1 MDIEEHTRELQI
13 EVALQTLQRGLEYQ
27 KNGDYLNARRKYDE
41 LGRIEI
47 IQMVN
52 STNNPTIDSLKYLCF
67 RNRGML
73 RLRELIDN
81 SIKTNNGNP
90 SVNSGGDSHKEKVN
104 DYGDDDVG
112 ISVYGEFLGAMNDL
126 LNAVSFGTPDDK
138 IIIILASLFEHFGY
152 LRLSRLC
159 YELKTINDDILLIND
174 AKLIDGYL
182 KLLSNLNVHNRVYSK
197 LKDKIERSLFWKNR
211 NEFKSYDWDKLLTLE
226 AWENERCDALKEEL
240 VIEVDVN
247 DGIVNIDHLLGEFVG
262 CLPKPK
268 GRGKCYDGYTL
279 TGKTIDKVEFEFHF
293 KNTEPIRS
301 EDTNDSVE
309 KPHSE
314 RKMEDLDLPEKND
327 AVLTASDSGNQVIND
342 TVRSRVLRTKNEDD
356 QNDQLKN
363 SLERLNNFASVT
375 LPSFLKTCNININFP
390 SLVNLILYEDE
401 CGIDLMTRKFYSCI
415 KSWDDDFTQCLS
427 VTGDNKKKNNES
439 VREILNINSSK
450 VINHSK
456 YTTADVVSLKPFLDS
471 MNSGGM
477 HFNEIRMHVL
487 EYLFNS
493 KYICFNNMSKASL
506 RNLKS
511 IVDSVSINYFNQME
525 KSVNIGETIDSRML
539 NIAVS
544 IFELLVDSFLEQ
556 SKEQKLKIT
565 KSSNLLQDP
574 YSSENILINRINKWS
589 SIIEDMLIT
598 DQTIGKSEVWCR
610 FKWFQLLY
618 LQSCPSHIK
627 TQILTDLLTDL
638 IDVIRSNELYL
649 PYVNFELVP
658 VLSYESISTQHSKL
672 SILQMFDSND
682 KSNEI
687 LENILLGLPN
697 PTLNDD
703 PAKSQ
708 LEKFTKLANL
718 QMKLRLWCL
727 LLRFYRIENQIEKY
741 KLAFEKVLNIM
752 TNELH
757 PDSLIKLSPE
767 DQNFTILT
775 IVGFFNYFSTK
786 FIEFAD
792 ECNFTCFQPTHR
804 QSSSAVLSFIG
815 SLTYCLYS
823 FLMYQKS
830 VQVSRKLSLHTVSV
844 KSYEILMNA
853 ISCCLFL
860 ACAYYPSALTNRNE
874 EYINDFMSLC
884 HVELGLRHKCMTL
897 NGTFLKFLQLKLLD
911 LDINISCTDFF
922 QVIHCRFGM
931 PVSLDK
937 FDTFDHKCKPK
948 SMTVEDSEQ
957 LSQYISK
964 YCYKGKHPAVS
975 PPKSD
980 IKSIIDKIV
989 QTVEPIQE
997 TDPASVQNR
1006 KIFNNFLK
1014 HTSIDMEFIIAC
1026 FQGDFELD
1034 FKTPDGIFASVA
1046 KNGMYYLQGIV
1057 GLNLVNSRKRNAY
1070 LRSSELELIQKTLEK
1085 DIQCGCNLF
1094 ETWVALGQI
1103 YSYLVEYDLIWTADK
1118 LNSIERK
1125 HQTAFTQ
1132 KKALLCY
1139 FNAINTLNKLPNSE
1153 RSKAS
1158 AVLPGFWESLGKE
1171 LYAAWREP
1179 MNKRAFHVKPKED
1192 KNDQI
1197 IYLASNDIPHN
1208 AISKLLD
1215 LAFKNAYELNRS
1227 SWFDLMYLAKS
1238 ELMLQYVDVKSKLIV
1253 ESLLKACTLS
1263 LDQSN
1268 KEDPIL
1274 EPHYYL
1280 FTIVGKLLKRG
1291 IITEADAIQ
1300 IYKDDDLFVSIFE
1313 GEESTDFPIIA
1324 KKMLEKMIDYDKKKW
1339 QHKPVYKLAK
1349 WYHDVEHNNLK
1360 AKEEML
1366 KLVNL
1371 KANVRALSTI
1381 WKPNS
1386 ERPGKHYIYNS
1397 IYTQFLVDILYELGD
1412 IYSLSILVKKMRRAG
1427 STMVNLTKTFDA
1439 ITLRTCSLLKK
1450 SLKIEPGY
1458 LDNVIS
1464 KIKFADFL
1472 KYSNEYIETLR
1483 NTNIFDDNML
1493 LHFYFLSE
1501 THNFR
1506 KLATG
1511 FGATG
1516 VIDESFHS
1524 IYMLLFMPYLTKR
1537 IIAEEFKGLPAKYL
1551 LEKSKKFSVDKILKP
1566 KQSTPDATNFPE
1578 GPEIQLDPITGLL
1591 VPVTAKEQTDEE
1603 IPPLEEF
1610 SKVYQDI
1617 IHLPLQDQL
1626 SIISYLSF
1634 SSLGSDTPAKDKIKV
1649 ARRDVTPF
1657 ATKVVNITQS
1667 FVDELKE
1674 RTEDGKSINYGI
1686 EGPFTEKDL
1695 MNVNVGVSVK
1705 TTKENKEDWEFN
1717 KLTSAHDRSFT
1728 AVELSNF
1735 NKILDTYG
1743 VTTLENPQ
1751 TNSEVEVEKMRME
1764 GMKQEE
1770 ANQNGNVVSVYGSK
1784 SAQGLSNNSVNH
1796 EQESKDSLHKNNE
1809 ISSLPDHEIN
1819 DTPISTTPLFPSS
1832 AQESGVNTWS
1842 AQSGMDVNN
1851 PFHSPSKTN
1860 AIEGALLAQNTSVQT
1875 TDDLPQSMSVTGNSN
1890 APITKILPEHYNKNA
1905 DPANNE
1911 ECSKHCEETKNIIT
1925 GSPGGSEKL
1934 TPSKPVQSK
1943 ITSFFK
1949 LTPSRE
1955 SDFSSMAS
1963 DGGASP
1969 LKRKMLEENTSAAKR
1984 GRYYFDTDDISHSNA
1999 ESSEHSM
2006 SSSPRRNSRRSV
2018 CNPTLFELGKDGVVK
2033 EQKDIKT
2040 ERAKQLAEVITSGD
2054 EEENAEQSVIIID

>member
-1 MDIEEHTRELQI
+1 MSSFTALNLSDEEVDIEEHTRELQI

-90 SVNSGGDSHKEKVN
+90 SVHVGGDSHKEKVN

-159 YELKTINDDILLIND
+159 YELKTFNDDILLIND

-342 TVRSRVLRTKNEDD
+342 TVRFRVLRTKNEDD

-390 SLVNLILYEDE
+390 SLVNLILYGDE

-703 PAKSQ
+703 PAK
-708 LEKFTKLANL
+708 
-718 QMKLRLWCL
+718 
-727 LLRFYRIENQIEKY
+727 
-741 KLAFEKVLNIM
+741 
-752 TNELH
+752 
-757 PDSLIKLSPE
+757 
-767 DQNFTILT
+767 
-775 IVGFFNYFSTK
+775 
-786 FIEFAD
+786 
-792 ECNFTCFQPTHR
+792 
-804 QSSSAVLSFIG
+804 
-815 SLTYCLYS
+815 
-823 FLMYQKS
+823 
-830 VQVSRKLSLHTVSV
+830 
-844 KSYEILMNA
+844 
-853 ISCCLFL
+853 
-860 ACAYYPSALTNRNE
+860 
-874 EYINDFMSLC
+874 
-884 HVELGLRHKCMTL
+884 
-897 NGTFLKFLQLKLLD
+897 
-911 LDINISCTDFF
+911 
-922 QVIHCRFGM
+922 
-931 PVSLDK
+931 
-937 FDTFDHKCKPK
+937 
-948 SMTVEDSEQ
+948 
-957 LSQYISK
+957 
-964 YCYKGKHPAVS
+964 
-975 PPKSD
+975 
-980 IKSIIDKIV
+980 
-989 QTVEPIQE
+989 
-997 TDPASVQNR
+997 
-1006 KIFNNFLK
+1006 
-1014 HTSIDMEFIIAC
+1014 
-1026 FQGDFELD
+1026 
-1034 FKTPDGIFASVA
+1034 
-1046 KNGMYYLQGIV
+1046 
-1057 GLNLVNSRKRNAY
+1057 
-1070 LRSSELELIQKTLEK
+1070 
-1085 DIQCGCNLF
+1085 
-1094 ETWVALGQI
+1094 
-1103 YSYLVEYDLIWTADK
+1103 
-1118 LNSIERK
+1118 
-1125 HQTAFTQ
+1125 
-1132 KKALLCY
+1132 
-1139 FNAINTLNKLPNSE
+1139 
-1153 RSKAS
+1153 
-1158 AVLPGFWESLGKE
+1158 
-1171 LYAAWREP
+1171 
-1179 MNKRAFHVKPKED
+1179 
-1192 KNDQI
+1192 
-1197 IYLASNDIPHN
+1197 
-1208 AISKLLD
+1208 
-1215 LAFKNAYELNRS
+1215 
-1227 SWFDLMYLAKS
+1227 
-1238 ELMLQYVDVKSKLIV
+1238 
-1253 ESLLKACTLS
+1253 
-1263 LDQSN
+1263 
-1268 KEDPIL
+1268 
-1274 EPHYYL
+1274 
-1280 FTIVGKLLKRG
+1280 
-1291 IITEADAIQ
+1291 
-1300 IYKDDDLFVSIFE
+1300 
-1313 GEESTDFPIIA
+1313 
-1324 KKMLEKMIDYDKKKW
+1324 
-1339 QHKPVYKLAK
+1339 
-1349 WYHDVEHNNLK
+1349 
-1360 AKEEML
+1360 
-1366 KLVNL
+1366 
-1371 KANVRALSTI
+1371 
-1381 WKPNS
+1381 
-1386 ERPGKHYIYNS
+1386 
-1397 IYTQFLVDILYELGD
+1397 
-1412 IYSLSILVKKMRRAG
+1412 
-1427 STMVNLTKTFDA
+1427 
-1439 ITLRTCSLLKK
+1439 
-1450 SLKIEPGY
+1450 
-1458 LDNVIS
+1458 
-1464 KIKFADFL
+1464 
-1472 KYSNEYIETLR
+1472 
-1483 NTNIFDDNML
+1483 
-1493 LHFYFLSE
+1493 
-1501 THNFR
+1501 
-1506 KLATG
+1506 
-1511 FGATG
+1511 
-1516 VIDESFHS
+1516 
-1524 IYMLLFMPYLTKR
+1524 
-1537 IIAEEFKGLPAKYL
+1537 
-1551 LEKSKKFSVDKILKP
+1551 
-1566 KQSTPDATNFPE
+1566 
-1578 GPEIQLDPITGLL
+1578 
-1591 VPVTAKEQTDEE
+1591 
-1603 IPPLEEF
+1603 
-1610 SKVYQDI
+1610 
-1617 IHLPLQDQL
+1617 
-1626 SIISYLSF
+1626 
-1634 SSLGSDTPAKDKIKV
+1634 
-1649 ARRDVTPF
+1649 
-1657 ATKVVNITQS
+1657 
-1667 FVDELKE
+1667 
-1674 RTEDGKSINYGI
+1674 
-1686 EGPFTEKDL
+1686 
-1695 MNVNVGVSVK
+1695 
-1705 TTKENKEDWEFN
+1705 
-1717 KLTSAHDRSFT
+1717 
-1728 AVELSNF
+1728 
-1735 NKILDTYG
+1735 
-1743 VTTLENPQ
+1743 
-1751 TNSEVEVEKMRME
+1751 
-1764 GMKQEE
+1764 
-1770 ANQNGNVVSVYGSK
+1770 
-1784 SAQGLSNNSVNH
+1784 
-1796 EQESKDSLHKNNE
+1796 
-1809 ISSLPDHEIN
+1809 
-1819 DTPISTTPLFPSS
+1819 
-1832 AQESGVNTWS
+1832 
-1842 AQSGMDVNN
+1842 
-1851 PFHSPSKTN
+1851 
-1860 AIEGALLAQNTSVQT
+1860 
-1875 TDDLPQSMSVTGNSN
+1875 
-1890 APITKILPEHYNKNA
+1890 
-1905 DPANNE
+1905 
-1911 ECSKHCEETKNIIT
+1911 
-1925 GSPGGSEKL
+1925 
-1934 TPSKPVQSK
+1934 
-1943 ITSFFK
+1943 
-1949 LTPSRE
+1949 
-1955 SDFSSMAS
+1955 
-1963 DGGASP
+1963 
-1969 LKRKMLEENTSAAKR
+1969 
-1984 GRYYFDTDDISHSNA
+1984 
-1999 ESSEHSM
+1999 
-2006 SSSPRRNSRRSV
+2006 
-2018 CNPTLFELGKDGVVK
+2018 
-2033 EQKDIKT
+2033 
-2040 ERAKQLAEVITSGD
+2040 
-2054 EEENAEQSVIIID
+2054 